1 MLFFWVTLSQY
12 LTERRSVIHGTSQTD
27 ETTANADDSSSQSD
41 LAVKKR
47 NDIKKHVINWI
58 QTIFIKYW
66 ILLSSI
72 MLLLM
77 SCVSPVVVYRIIYM
91 MLFLYFII
99 TFQVHLLSILK
110 LQSFHISN

>member
-1 MLFFWVTLSQY
+1 MLFFWVTLNQY
-12 LTERRSVIHGTSQTD
+12 LTERRSVIHGTSQAD

-99 TFQVHLLSILK
+99 TFQVHLLSTLI
-110 LQSFHISN
+110 LQSFHIFN